1 MLENKKLLIF
11 QIAENLPENSDK
23 QLHTLQLE
31 PRHLLHGPPLAA
43 TTNATLTPTP
53 TATTA
58 STTTTATPT
67 STFAA
72 TTTNPQT
79 VAEQATVG

>member
-1 MLENKKLLIF
+1 MLGNKKLLIF
-11 QIAENLPENSDK
+11 QIAENMPENRDK

-43 TTNATLTPTP
+43 TTNATRMPMPP
-53 TATTA
+53 TA
-58 STTTTATPT
+58 SSTTTATPI
-67 STFAA
+67 STIAA

-79 VAEQATVG
+79 VAEKATVG

>member
-1 MLENKKLLIF
+1 MLGNKKLLIF
-11 QIAENLPENSDK
+11 QIAENMPENRDK

-43 TTNATLTPTP
+43 TTNATRPPTP

-67 STFAA
+67 SKIAA
-72 TTTNPQT
+72 TTSDPQT